1 MVLLSESRGVLS
13 AYGARLLT
21 VHVERHDV
29 VYADAKAWWTEQC
42 THGGRLTLE
51 RMDERGRAAYAI
63 ATG

>member
-1 MVLLSESRGVLS
+1 
-13 AYGARLLT
+13 

-42 THGGRLTLE
+42 IHGERLTLE